1 MGLFSGFATRT
12 GAGEAVFDQAN
23 YASNALALDSLT
35 KQQHNNLAV
44 IAGFIAVPEPSY
56 ALLLGRLDL
65 HYCVVVDNLFVF
77 RGVYRSSSLRV
88 GFFVPGNTR
97 RFLSRKNYF
106 RIPSLFS

>member
-44 IAGFIAVPEPSY
+44 IAGFIAVSEPSY
-56 ALLLGRLDL
+56 ALLFGRLDL
-65 HYCVVVDNLFVF
+65 HYCVVD
-77 RGVYRSSSLRV
+77 R
-88 GFFVPGNTR
+88 
-97 RFLSRKNYF
+97 
-106 RIPSLFS
+106 